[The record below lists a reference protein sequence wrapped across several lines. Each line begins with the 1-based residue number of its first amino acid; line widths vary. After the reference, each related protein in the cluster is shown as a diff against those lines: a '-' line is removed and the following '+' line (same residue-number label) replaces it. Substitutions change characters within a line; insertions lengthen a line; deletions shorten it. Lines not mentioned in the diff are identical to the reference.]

1 VRSAVRDGV
10 SGVIVPP
17 TDVRAV
23 TAAIRDLLRDT
34 AKRDKM
40 GADARKLVE
49 TYFNWDRVARDT
61 RDFTYRVVRG

>member
-23 TAAIRDLLRDT
+23 AATIRDLLRDDD
-34 AKRDKM
+34 KRASM
-40 GADARKLVE
+40 GANARRLVE
-49 TYFNWDRVARDT
+49 TYYNWERVARDT
-61 RDFTYRVVRG
+61 RDFTHRVVRG